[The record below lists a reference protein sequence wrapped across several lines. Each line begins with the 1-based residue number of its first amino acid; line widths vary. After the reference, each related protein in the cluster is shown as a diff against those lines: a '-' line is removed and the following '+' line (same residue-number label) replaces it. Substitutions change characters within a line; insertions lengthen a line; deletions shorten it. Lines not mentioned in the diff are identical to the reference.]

1 MNLCLLSPIDLSVT
15 RFGLLLQKCLKAKL
29 LQPCKQIHALML
41 TSHTDMNVFS
51 LNSKLVGAY
60 ASCGDLGSA
69 ELVFQRTTNAN
80 VFAFNWMMSALAFL
94 GYNEKSIGYFSLL
107 QQSRTIPNKYTCAIV
122 LKACVGLMDL
132 KKGKEVHSMIYR
144 MGFESELS
152 VANALIDMYGKC
164 GNTEYARLV
173 FNDMVEG
180 DIVSWTSMIYSYAN
194 MGKIEES
201 FILFEK
207 MRLEGIRPNDFTW
220 NVMIAGYA
228 RKGDCDTAFMLFTKM
243 SKEGL
248 TPDLVTWNA
257 MISGYVQSQRS
268 TEALALLQDMLDAG
282 VKPNEVT
289 LTGLLPVCGLTD
301 SACTGKEIHGLVY
314 RLELFANVFVASALI
329 DMYSRC
335 GSVEDAWNVFTSVPF
350 KNVASWNAMIGCY
363 GKHGRVEHAIKLF
376 ENMQYEGVLP
386 NEVTL
391 TSLLSACSH
400 GGLVEKGLKIF
411 WSMEESYGVRAR
423 KEHYAC
429 VIDLLCRVGRLEVAY
444 DIIKDMTI
452 EVTDSIIGA
461 FFSGCKVYARRDL
474 AEKMAKD
481 ILQMDLK
488 KPVSLVAL
496 SNIYAAEGEWEN
508 VENVRNVMK
517 DKGFNKMPGSSW
529 L

>member
-1 MNLCLLSPIDLSVT
+1 MNALSL
-15 RFGLLLQKCLKAKL
+15 
-29 LQPCKQIHALML
+29 H
-41 TSHTDMNVFS
+41 
-51 LNSKLVGAY
+51 SKLIGAY

-69 ELVFQRTTNAN
+69 ELVFQRTTNLN
-80 VFAFNWMMSALAFL
+80 IFAFNWMISALAFH
-94 GYNEKSIGYFSLL
+94 GYPEKSIGYFALL
-107 QQSRTIPNKYTCAIV
+107 QQSRTIPNKYTLAVV
-122 LKACVGLMDL
+122 LKACVGLMDQN
-132 KKGKEVHSMIYR
+132 KGKEVQSMIYR

-152 VANALIDMYGKC
+152 VANSLIDMYGKC

-173 FNDMVEG
+173 FNVMIER

-194 MGKIEES
+194 VGKIEES

-228 RKGDCDTAFMLFTKM
+228 RRGDCDTAFMLRSKM
-243 SKEGL
+243 SEEGL

-257 MISGYVQSQRS
+257 MVSGYVQSHRS

-289 LTGLLPVCGLTD
+289 LTGLLPVCGLID
-301 SACTGKEIHGLVY
+301 SACTGKEIHGLAY
-314 RLELFANVFVASALI
+314 RLELFPNVFVASALI

-335 GSVEDAWNVFTSVPF
+335 GSVEDSWNVFSSVPF

-376 ENMQYEGVLP
+376 EKMQYEGVLP

-400 GGLVEKGLKIF
+400 SGLVEKGLKFF
-411 WSMEESYGVRAR
+411 WSMEEAYGIKAR

-429 VIDLLCRVGRLEVAY
+429 IIDLLCRVGRLEDAY
-444 DIIKDMTI
+444 DIVKDMPV
-452 EVTDSIIGA
+452 EVTDSIVGA

-474 AEKMAKD
+474 ADKMAKD

-488 KPVSLVAL
+488 KPEGLVAL

-508 VENVRNVMK
+508 VENVRNMMK
-517 DKGFNKMPGSSW
+517 KKRLNKVPGSSW
-529 L
+529 V